1 MTDKIIKSEAEEVV
15 DQVDVQSVCK
25 NFDMGRYQ
33 IIELV
38 AYVARQLD
46 LRPHDAMKRL
56 LQEDDLEA
64 FKIQLEENEKLAKLS
79 RELRKS

>member
-1 MTDKIIKSEAEEVV
+1 MKKDIYKGDGITE
-15 DQVDVQSVCK
+15 QVDVQSICK
-25 NFDMGRYQ
+25 KHDVGRYDL
-33 IIELV
+33 IEFT